1 MKKLLISLPLLLFSM
16 YAIKG
21 QSKNEM
27 ESLFNRIANQG
38 DNFNISISHDLI
50 SDLDFDFDF
59 REYTEEMSG
68 HIDRIRF
75 VKFENY
81 ERGLKS
87 EKEFIEQMLAWGY
100 RQAPIPS
107 DWEEDQGQAIL
118 LRKPHGK
125 NSAHAAVLLNN
136 PKDRNAILLIFSGDL
151 IFKTY

>member
-1 MKKLLISLPLLLFSM
+1 MKKILIALPLLLLSLNE
-16 YAIKG
+16 ATA

-27 ESLFNRIANQG
+27 ETLFHRIADQG

-59 REYTEEMSG
+59 QEYTEEMSG

-81 ERGLKS
+81 NRGLKS

-100 RQAPIPS
+100 RQAQIPS
-107 DWEEDQGQAIL
+107 DWEKEEGQAIL
-118 LRKPHGK
+118 LRKPNGK
-125 NSAHAAVLLNN
+125 NSEHAAIILNN
-136 PKDRNAILLIFSGDL
+136 PNDRNAILIVFSGDL
-151 IFKTY
+151 IFKTN